1 MMSSEKVDIR
11 YAFKVLFLCLA
22 SVNLGHTFDFL
33 WLGILFAIYFVV
45 IGVLNATRRREFA
58 KRPRYNKILAYG
70 AIVPLALFWVMTPS
84 VENGVSPYLIFLPGI
99 YLLYL
104 AALQERSRGNG
115 GFEVFVAFDGV
126 GALLFGMYM
135 VPHGWGFVGLVGFLL
150 ALCAYSRR
158 GTAPYKYGLFLLVIA
173 ALGAISYGGWQY
185 WKTQRYRYGAQ
196 MAENYYQRE
205 RMMGFDPV
213 AALGSF
219 GNNYNSRYNS
229 QVVLRVWDKQPSR
242 YFKAASYEKYVAGIW
257 KLPTKFAKRLY
268 PAYYQVDYAVFETA
282 DSLTKADSLREVE
295 QIWVQSTLN
304 NFGFVF
310 APYGVVGFAAK
321 DVDSLTYYA
330 GGMVQ
335 GLDGNGKRSDWHYFK
350 CKPLLAENASRSEA
364 ENTLGV
370 CSLPDSLMAPSEGD
384 LLVGERYLPLIDT
397 VIAAIGLR
405 DTVPTDS
412 ISANS
417 AATDSTA
424 LAKSMP
430 DSLVLQKML
439 AYYFVNF
446 TYSLSVPGITRWN
459 GAKNEPL
466 AVFWRE
472 KQGFCE
478 YYATL
483 SALVL
488 RRLGIPSRYVT
499 GFANPEV
506 VEGLPYSIFRRK
518 HSHAWV
524 EAYVDN
530 RWVIFDPTPP
540 ILPQFAESPS
550 WWSVKWE
557 GVRGCLA
564 RVMHALKEGEWRRVV
579 DSWQNQSTALLESPI
594 LYVVLVILVAGFAGR
609 KIYIAYKLS
618 IKNRAYVSVRSLEWT
633 KKLDRAERDLTRVGL
648 RREPGETVGKFAERC
663 RIALSHLAEN
673 QTNLKKIQK
682 AKNALAV
689 LNDYEKERWTK

>member
-1 MMSSEKVDIR
+1 MMASEKVDIR

-33 WLGILFAIYFVV
+33 WLGLLFAIYFVV

-173 ALGAISYGGWQY
+173 ALGAISYGGWQH
-185 WKTQRYRYGAQ
+185 WKSQRYRYGAQ
-196 MAENYYQRE
+196 MAEDYYQRE

-257 KLPTKFAKRLY
+257 KLPTQFTTRLY

-295 QIWVQSTLN
+295 QIWVQSTLD

-310 APYGVVGFAAK
+310 APYGAVGFAAK
-321 DVDSLTYYA
+321 DVDSLTYYS

-335 GLDGNGKRSDWHYFK
+335 GLNGNGKRSDWHYFK
-350 CKPLLAENASRSEA
+350 CKPLSAENAPEA
-364 ENTLGV
+364 
-370 CSLPDSLMAPSEGD
+370 CKMPDSLLAPGEGD
-384 LLVGERYLPLIDT
+384 LMVGERYLPLIDS
-397 VIAAIGLR
+397 VIAAMQLR
-405 DTVPTDS
+405 GMVSVDS
-412 ISANS
+412 IVA
-417 AATDSTA
+417 DSVA

-439 AYYFVNF
+439 AYYLTNF
-446 TYSLSVPGITRWN
+446 TYSLTVPGITRWG

-466 AVFWRE
+466 AIFWRE

-483 SALVL
+483 ATLVL
-488 RRLGIPSRYVT
+488 RRMNIPARYVT

-540 ILPQFAESPS
+540 ILPQFADSPS

-557 GVRGCLA
+557 GVRGRFA

-579 DSWQNQSTALLESPI
+579 DNWQNQSTALLESPI
-594 LYVVLVILVAGFAGR
+594 LYAVLVILVAGFAGR

-618 IKNRAYVSVRSLEWT
+618 SKNRAFVSARSLEWA

-663 RIALSHLAEN
+663 RIALSHLAED
-673 QTNLKKIQK
+673 QVHLKKIQK
-682 AKNALAV
+682 ARQALLNLDEYESNRWKNDV
-689 LNDYEKERWTK
+689 

>member
-33 WLGILFAIYFVV
+33 WLGVLFAIYFVA

-70 AIVPLALFWVMTPS
+70 VIVPLALFWVMTPS

-321 DVDSLTYYA
+321 DVDSLTYYS

-350 CKPLLAENASRSEA
+350 CNPLLA

-397 VIAAIGLR
+397 VIAAMGLR
-405 DTVPTDS
+405 DTAAVD
-412 ISANS
+412 S
-417 AATDSTA
+417 AAP
-424 LAKSMP
+424 AKSMP

-483 SALVL
+483 STLVL
-488 RRLGIPSRYVT
+488 RRLGIPARYVT

-557 GVRGCLA
+557 GVRGRFA

-594 LYVVLVILVAGFAGR
+594 LYAVLVILVVGFAGR
-609 KIYIAYKLS
+609 KIYIAYKLNS
-618 IKNRAYVSVRSLEWT
+618 KHHAFVSARSLEWV

-663 RIALSHLAEN
+663 RIALSRLAEN
-673 QTNLKKIQK
+673 QTPLKKIQK
-682 AKNALAV
+682 ARQALHT
-689 LNDYEKERWTK
+689 LDEYEEQRWKH

>member
-1 MMSSEKVDIR
+1 MSGFEKVDIR

-22 SVNLGHTFDFL
+22 SVNLGHTFEFS
-33 WLGILFAIYFVV
+33 WLGILFAIYFAV

-58 KRPRYNKILAYG
+58 TRPRYNKIPAYG

-115 GFEVFVAFDGV
+115 GYEAFVAFDGV

-135 VPHGWGFVGLVGFLL
+135 VPHGWGIVGLVGFLL

-173 ALGAISYGGWQY
+173 ALGAISYGGWQH
-185 WKTQRYRYGAQ
+185 WKSQRYRYGAK
-196 MAENYYQRE
+196 MAEDYYQRE

-321 DVDSLTYYA
+321 DVDSLTYYS

-350 CKPLLAENASRSEA
+350 CKPVSAEIAPGA
-364 ENTLGV
+364 
-370 CSLPDSLMAPSEGD
+370 CSLPDSLLAPGEGD
-384 LLVGERYLPLIDT
+384 LMVGERYLPLIDS
-397 VIAAIGLR
+397 VIVAMDLR
-405 DTVPTDS
+405 DTVS
-412 ISANS
+412 
-417 AATDSTA
+417 
-424 LAKSMP
+424 P

-439 AYYFVNF
+439 AYYLTNF
-446 TYSLSVPGITRWN
+446 TYSLTVPGISRWG

-488 RRLGIPSRYVT
+488 RRLGIPARYVT
-499 GFANPEV
+499 GFANPEI

-524 EAYVDN
+524 EAYVDG

-540 ILPQFAESPS
+540 ILPQFAQAPS

-557 GVRGCLA
+557 GVRGRFA

-594 LYVVLVILVAGFAGR
+594 LYAVLVILVAGFAGR
-609 KIYIAYKLS
+609 KIYIAYKS
-618 IKNRAYVSVRSLEWT
+618 SSKNRAYVSGRSLEWAS
-633 KKLDRAERDLTRVGL
+633 KLNRAERYLVRAGF
-648 RREPGETVGKFAERC
+648 RREPGETVGKFAVRV
-663 RIALSHLAEN
+663 RITLSHLAEN
-673 QTNLKKIQK
+673 QTHLKKIQK

>member
-1 MMSSEKVDIR
+1 MMASEKVDIR

-33 WLGILFAIYFVV
+33 WLGLLFAIYFVV
-45 IGVLNATRRREFA
+45 VGVLNATRRREFA

-219 GNNYNSRYNS
+219 GSNYSSRYNS
-229 QVVLRVWDKQPSR
+229 QVVLRVWDKNPSR
-242 YFKAASYEKYVAGIW
+242 YLKAASYEKYVAGIW

-282 DSLTKADSLREVE
+282 DSLTKPDSLREVE

-310 APYGVVGFAAK
+310 APYSAVGFAAK
-321 DVDSLTYYA
+321 DVDSLTYYS

-335 GLDGNGKRSDWHYFK
+335 GLNGNGKRSDWHYFK
-350 CKPLLAENASRSEA
+350 CRPVSAENVPEA
-364 ENTLGV
+364 
-370 CSLPDSLMAPSEGD
+370 CKLPDSLLASSEGD

-397 VIAAIGLR
+397 VIAAMDLR
-405 DTVPTDS
+405 DMVS
-412 ISANS
+412 
-417 AATDSTA
+417 
-424 LAKSMP
+424 P

-439 AYYFVNF
+439 AYYLANF

-459 GAKNEPL
+459 GAKIEPL

-488 RRLGIPSRYVT
+488 RRLGIPARYVT

-540 ILPQFAESPS
+540 ILPQFADAPS

-557 GVRGCLA
+557 GVRGRFA

-594 LYVVLVILVAGFAGR
+594 LYAVLVILVAGFAGR

-618 IKNRAYVSVRSLEWT
+618 FKNRAYVSARSLEWVS
-633 KKLDRAERDLTRVGL
+633 KLNRAERDLARAGF
-648 RREPGETVGKFAERC
+648 RREPGETVGKFAARI
-663 RIALSHLAEN
+663 RIALSHLAED
-673 QTNLKKIQK
+673 QTPPKKLQK
-682 AKNALAV
+682 VRLALRT
-689 LNDYEKERWTK
+689 LDDYETLRWREIG

>member
-1 MMSSEKVDIR
+1 MMASEKVDIR

-22 SVNLGHTFDFL
+22 SVNLGHTFDFV
-33 WLGILFAIYFVV
+33 WLGILFAVYFIV

-173 ALGAISYGGWQY
+173 ALGAISYGGWQH
-185 WKTQRYRYGAQ
+185 WKSQRYRYGAQ

-219 GNNYNSRYNS
+219 GSNYNSRYNS

-257 KLPTKFAKRLY
+257 KLPTSYAKKLY
-268 PAYYQVDYAVFETA
+268 PAYYQVDYAVLEVA

-335 GLDGNGKRSDWHYFK
+335 GLNGNGKRSDWHYFK
-350 CKPLLAENASRSEA
+350 CRSAENAPEA
-364 ENTLGV
+364 
-370 CSLPDSLMAPSEGD
+370 CKLPDSLLASSEGD

-397 VIAAIGLR
+397 VIAAMQLC
-405 DTVPTDS
+405 DS
-412 ISANS
+412 ASS
-417 AATDSTA
+417 DSVLVDSVA

-439 AYYFVNF
+439 AYYLTNF
-446 TYSLSVPGITRWN
+446 TYSLTVPGISRWG

-483 SALVL
+483 STLVL
-488 RRLGIPSRYVT
+488 RRLGIPARYVT

-524 EAYVDN
+524 EAYVDG
-530 RWVIFDPTPP
+530 RWEIFDPTPP
-540 ILPQFAESPS
+540 ILPQFAQTPS

-557 GVRGCLA
+557 GVRGRFA

-594 LYVVLVILVAGFAGR
+594 LYAVLVILVAGFAGR
-609 KIYIAYKLS
+609 KIYVTYKLS
-618 IKNRAYVSVRSLEWT
+618 SKNRAYVSARSLEWVN
-633 KKLDRAERDLTRVGL
+633 KLNRAERDLARAGF
-648 RREPGETVGKFAERC
+648 RREPGETVGKFAARV
-663 RIALSHLAEN
+663 RIALSHLAED
-673 QTNLKKIQK
+673 QIPPKKLQK
-682 AKNALAV
+682 ARQALFT
-689 LNDYEKERWTK
+689 LNEYESNRWRH

>member
-1 MMSSEKVDIR
+1 MMASEKVDIR

-22 SVNLGHTFDFL
+22 SVNLGRTFDFL

-70 AIVPLALFWVMTPS
+70 AIVPLALVWVMTPS

-115 GFEVFVAFDGV
+115 GYEAFVAFDGV

-135 VPHGWGFVGLVGFLL
+135 VPPGWGPVGLVGFLL

-158 GTAPYKYGLFLLVIA
+158 GTAPYKYLLFLLVLA
-173 ALGAISYGGWQY
+173 ALGAISYGGWLH
-185 WKTQRYRYGAQ
+185 WKSQRYRYGAQ
-196 MAENYYQRE
+196 MAENYFQRE

-213 AALGSF
+213 VVLGSF
-219 GNNYNSRYNS
+219 GNNFNARYNS
-229 QVVLRVWDKQPSR
+229 QVVLRVWDKTPSR

-257 KLPTKFAKRLY
+257 KLPTSFAKRLY
-268 PAYYQVDYAVFETA
+268 PAYYQVDYAVLEVA
-282 DSLTKADSLREVE
+282 DSLTMTDSLREVE
-295 QIWVQSTLN
+295 QVWVQSTLK

-350 CKPLLAENASRSEA
+350 CKSVETAPKA
-364 ENTLGV
+364 
-370 CSLPDSLMAPSEGD
+370 CSLPDSLLAPSEGD
-384 LLVGERYLPLIDT
+384 LIVGERYWPLIDT
-397 VIAAIGLR
+397 VIAAMGLR
-405 DTVPTDS
+405 DSTVQ
-412 ISANS
+412 
-417 AATDSTA
+417 TDSTTT
-424 LAKSMP
+424 LA
-430 DSLVLQKML
+430 DSVVLQKML
-439 AYYFVNF
+439 AYYLANF
-446 TYSLSVPGITRWN
+446 TYSLTVPGLSRWQGTS
-459 GAKNEPL
+459 GARKDPL
-466 AVFWRE
+466 TVFWRE

-488 RRLGIPSRYVT
+488 RRLGIPTRYVT

-524 EAYVDN
+524 EAYVDG

-540 ILPQFAESPS
+540 ILPQFADSPS

-557 GVRGCLA
+557 GVRGRLA

-579 DSWQNQSTALLESPI
+579 DNWQNQSTVLLESPI
-594 LYVVLVILVAGFAGR
+594 LYTVLAILVLGFAGR
-609 KIYIAYKLS
+609 KIYIAYKLNA
-618 IKNRAYVSVRSLEWT
+618 KNRGFVSVRSLEWVN
-633 KKLDRAERDLTRVGL
+633 KLNRAERDLARVGF

-663 RIALSHLAEN
+663 QVALTQLASD
-673 QTNLKKIQK
+673 QTNLKKMQK
-682 AKNALAV
+682 AKNALAI
-689 LNDYEKERWTK
+689 LNEYEKERWKA

>member
-1 MMSSEKVDIR
+1 MMASEKVDIR

-33 WLGILFAIYFVV
+33 WLGVLFAIYFVV

-84 VENGVSPYLIFLPGI
+84 VENGVSPYLVFLPGL

-115 GFEVFVAFDGV
+115 GFEVFVVFDGV
-126 GALLFGMYM
+126 AALLLGMYM

-173 ALGAISYGGWQY
+173 ALGTISYGGWQY

-219 GNNYNSRYNS
+219 GSNYNSRYNS

-310 APYGVVGFAAK
+310 APYGAVGFAAK

-350 CKPLLAENASRSEA
+350 CKPLSA
-364 ENTLGV
+364 ENTPGV

-397 VIAAIGLR
+397 VIAAMGLR

-417 AATDSTA
+417 AATNSTA

-439 AYYFVNF
+439 AYYLANF

-483 SALVL
+483 STLVL

-506 VEGLPYSIFRRK
+506 IEGLPYSIFRRK

-540 ILPQFAESPS
+540 ILPQFAELPS

-557 GVRGCLA
+557 GVRGRLA

-594 LYVVLVILVAGFAGR
+594 LYAVLVILVVGFAGR
-609 KIYIAYKLS
+609 KIYIAYKLNS
-618 IKNRAYVSVRSLEWT
+618 KNLAFVSARSLEWV

-663 RIALSHLAEN
+663 RIAFSRLAEN
-673 QTNLKKIQK
+673 QTPLKKIQK
-682 AKNALAV
+682 ARQAMHTL
-689 LNDYEKERWTK
+689 DEYEEQRWKH

>member
-1 MMSSEKVDIR
+1 MMASEKVDIR

-33 WLGILFAIYFVV
+33 WLGFLFAIYFVV
-45 IGVLNATRRREFA
+45 VGVLNATRRREFA

-158 GTAPYKYGLFLLVIA
+158 GTEPYKYGLFLLVIA
-173 ALGAISYGGWQY
+173 ALGAISYGGWQH
-185 WKTQRYRYGAQ
+185 WKSQRYRYGAK
-196 MAENYYQRE
+196 MAEDYYQRE

-219 GNNYNSRYNS
+219 GSNYNSRYNS

-310 APYGVVGFAAK
+310 APYGAVGFAAK

-335 GLDGNGKRSDWHYFK
+335 GLNSNGKRSDWHYFK
-350 CKPLLAENASRSEA
+350 CRPVSAENAPEA
-364 ENTLGV
+364 
-370 CSLPDSLMAPSEGD
+370 CKMPDSLLAPSEGD
-384 LLVGERYLPLIDT
+384 LMVGERYLPLIDSVIVAMQLRGT
-397 VIAAIGLR
+397 VS
-405 DTVPTDS
+405 VDS
-412 ISANS
+412 IVA
-417 AATDSTA
+417 DSVA

-439 AYYFVNF
+439 AYYLTNF
-446 TYSLSVPGITRWN
+446 TYSLTVPRISRWG
-459 GAKNEPL
+459 GAQNEPL

-488 RRLGIPSRYVT
+488 RRLGIPARYVT

-540 ILPQFAESPS
+540 ILPQFADAPS

-557 GVRGCLA
+557 GVRGRFA
-564 RVMHALKEGEWRRVV
+564 RVMHALKEGEWRRTV

-594 LYVVLVILVAGFAGR
+594 LYAVLIILVAGFAGR

-618 IKNRAYVSVRSLEWT
+618 SKNRAYVSARSLEWVN
-633 KKLDRAERDLTRVGL
+633 KLNRAERDLTRAGF
-648 RREPGETVGKFAERC
+648 RREPGETVGKFAARV
-663 RIALSHLAEN
+663 RIALSHLAED
-673 QTNLKKIQK
+673 QTPLKKIQK
-682 AKNALAV
+682 TKNALAV

>member
-1 MMSSEKVDIR
+1 MMASEKVDIR

-33 WLGILFAIYFVV
+33 WLGLLFAIYFVV
-45 IGVLNATRRREFA
+45 IDVLNATRRREFA

-135 VPHGWGFVGLVGFLL
+135 VPHGWGIVGLVGFLL

-173 ALGAISYGGWQY
+173 VLSAISYGGWQH
-185 WKTQRYRYGAQ
+185 WKSQRYRYGAK
-196 MAENYYQRE
+196 MAEDYYQRE

-219 GNNYNSRYNS
+219 GSNYNSRYNS

-282 DSLTKADSLREVE
+282 DSLTRADSLREVE

-310 APYGVVGFAAK
+310 APYGAVGFAAK

-335 GLDGNGKRSDWHYFK
+335 GLNSNGKRSDWHYFK
-350 CKPLLAENASRSEA
+350 CKPVSAENAPEA
-364 ENTLGV
+364 
-370 CSLPDSLMAPSEGD
+370 CKLPDSLLAPGEGD
-384 LLVGERYLPLIDT
+384 LMVGERYFPLIDT
-397 VIAAIGLR
+397 VIAAMQLR
-405 DTVPTDS
+405 DSASKDS
-412 ISANS
+412 VQDSA
-417 AATDSTA
+417 A

-439 AYYFVNF
+439 AYYLTNF
-446 TYSLSVPGITRWN
+446 TYSLSVPGISRWN
-459 GAKNEPL
+459 GGGSDVENDPL

-488 RRLGIPSRYVT
+488 RRMGIPARYVT
-499 GFANPEV
+499 GFVNPEV
-506 VEGLPYSIFRRK
+506 VEELPYSIFRRK

-524 EAYVDN
+524 EAYVDD

-540 ILPQFAESPS
+540 ILPQFADAPS

-557 GVRGCLA
+557 GVRGRFA

-594 LYVVLVILVAGFAGR
+594 LYAVLVILVAGFAGR
-609 KIYIAYKLS
+609 KIYIAYKLIS
-618 IKNRAYVSVRSLEWT
+618 KNRAYVSARSLEWVS
-633 KKLDRAERDLTRVGL
+633 KLNRAERDLARAGF
-648 RREPGETVGKFAERC
+648 RREPGETVGKFAARV
-663 RIALSHLAEN
+663 RIALSHLAED
-673 QTNLKKIQK
+673 QTPPKKLQK
-682 AKNALAV
+682 ARQAV
-689 LNDYEKERWTK
+689 KTLDDYEALRWREIH

>member
-1 MMSSEKVDIR
+1 MMASEKVDIR

-33 WLGILFAIYFVV
+33 WLGLLFAIYFVV
-45 IGVLNATRRREFA
+45 VGVLNATRRREFA

-135 VPHGWGFVGLVGFLL
+135 VPHGWGIVGLVGFLL

-173 ALGAISYGGWQY
+173 ALGAISYGGWQH
-185 WKTQRYRYGAQ
+185 WKSQRYRYGAK
-196 MAENYYQRE
+196 MAEDYYQRE

-219 GNNYNSRYNS
+219 GSNYNSRYNS

-310 APYGVVGFAAK
+310 APYGAVGFAAK

-335 GLDGNGKRSDWHYFK
+335 GLNSNGKRSDWHYFK
-350 CKPLLAENASRSEA
+350 CRPVLAENAPEA
-364 ENTLGV
+364 
-370 CSLPDSLMAPSEGD
+370 CKMPDSLLAPSEGD
-384 LLVGERYLPLIDT
+384 LMVGERYLPLIDSVIVAMQLRGT
-397 VIAAIGLR
+397 VS
-405 DTVPTDS
+405 VDS
-412 ISANS
+412 IVA
-417 AATDSTA
+417 DSVA

-439 AYYFVNF
+439 AYYLTNF
-446 TYSLSVPGITRWN
+446 TYSLTVPGISRWG
-459 GAKNEPL
+459 GAQNEPL

-483 SALVL
+483 SVLVL
-488 RRLGIPSRYVT
+488 RRLGIPARYVT
-499 GFANPEV
+499 GFANPEI

-540 ILPQFAESPS
+540 ILPQFADAPS

-557 GVRGCLA
+557 GVRGRFA

-594 LYVVLVILVAGFAGR
+594 LYAVLVILVAGFAGR

-618 IKNRAYVSVRSLEWT
+618 SKNRAYVSARSLEWVN
-633 KKLDRAERDLTRVGL
+633 KLNRAERDLTRAGF
-648 RREPGETVGKFAERC
+648 RREPGETVGKFAVRV
-663 RIALSHLAEN
+663 RIALSHLAED
-673 QTNLKKIQK
+673 QIPFKKIQR
-682 AKNALAV
+682 AHLALLV
-689 LNDYEKERWTK
+689 LDDYEEHRWRETFNNVK

>member
-1 MMSSEKVDIR
+1 MSGFEKVDIR

-22 SVNLGHTFDFL
+22 SVNLGHTFEFS
-33 WLGILFAIYFVV
+33 WLGLLFAIYFLV

-84 VENGVSPYLIFLPGI
+84 VENGVSPYLVFLPGI

-115 GFEVFVAFDGV
+115 GYEAFVAFDGV

-158 GTAPYKYGLFLLVIA
+158 GTAPYKYVFFLLVIA
-173 ALGAISYGGWQY
+173 ALGGISYGGWLH

-219 GNNYNSRYNS
+219 GSNYSSRYNS
-229 QVVLRVWDKQPSR
+229 QVVLRVWDRNPSR
-242 YFKAASYEKYVAGIW
+242 YLKAASYEKYVAGIW
-257 KLPTKFAKRLY
+257 KLPTSFAKRLY
-268 PAYYQVDYAVFETA
+268 PAYYQVDYAVLEVA
-282 DSLTKADSLREVE
+282 DSLTKTDSLREVE
-295 QIWVQSTLN
+295 QIWVQSTLK

-310 APYGVVGFAAK
+310 APYGTVGFAAK

-350 CKPLLAENASRSEA
+350 CKPVSAEKAPGA
-364 ENTLGV
+364 
-370 CSLPDSLMAPSEGD
+370 CSLPDSLLAPSEGD
-384 LLVGERYLPLIDT
+384 LLVGERYWPLIDT
-397 VIAAIGLR
+397 VIAAMDLR
-405 DTVPTDS
+405 DTILRDS
-412 ISANS
+412 ASADS
-417 AATDSTA
+417 AKTVADSV
-424 LAKSMP
+424 
-430 DSLVLQKML
+430 VLQKIL
-439 AYYFVNF
+439 AYYLSNF
-446 TYSLSVPGITRWN
+446 TYSLTVPGISRWN

-483 SALVL
+483 ATLVL
-488 RRLGIPSRYVT
+488 RRMNIPARYVT

-524 EAYVDN
+524 EAYVDG

-540 ILPQFAESPS
+540 ILPQFADPPS

-557 GVRGCLA
+557 GVRGRFA

-579 DSWQNQSTALLESPI
+579 DSWQNQSAALLESPI
-594 LYVVLVILVAGFAGR
+594 LYAVLAILIVGFAGR

-618 IKNRAYVSVRSLEWT
+618 SKNRAYVSARSLEWAN
-633 KKLDRAERDLTRVGL
+633 KLNRAERDLARVGF
-648 RREPGETVGKFAERC
+648 RREPGETVGKFATRV
-663 RIALSHLAEN
+663 RNALSRLAED
-673 QTNLKKIQK
+673 QTSLPKMQK
-682 AKNALAV
+682 ARQALSI
-689 LNDYEKERWTK
+689 LDDYEANRWKALQ

>member
-1 MMSSEKVDIR
+1 M
-11 YAFKVLFLCLA
+11 
-22 SVNLGHTFDFL
+22 
-33 WLGILFAIYFVV
+33 
-45 IGVLNATRRREFA
+45 
-58 KRPRYNKILAYG
+58 
-70 AIVPLALFWVMTPS
+70 
-84 VENGVSPYLIFLPGI
+84 SPYLIFLPGI

-219 GNNYNSRYNS
+219 GSNYNSRYNS

-257 KLPTKFAKRLY
+257 KLPTSFAKRLY
-268 PAYYQVDYAVFETA
+268 PAYYQVEMA
-282 DSLTKADSLREVE
+282 DSLTKPDSLREVE

-310 APYGVVGFAAK
+310 APYGAVGFAAK

-350 CKPLLAENASRSEA
+350 CRPVSAENAPEA
-364 ENTLGV
+364 
-370 CSLPDSLMAPSEGD
+370 CKLPDSLLVPGEGD
-384 LLVGERYLPLIDT
+384 LLVGERYLPLIDS
-397 VIAAIGLR
+397 VIAAMQLR
-405 DTVPTDS
+405 DSVSVDS
-412 ISANS
+412 IVA
-417 AATDSTA
+417 DSVA

-439 AYYFVNF
+439 AYYLANF

-483 SALVL
+483 ATLVL
-488 RRLGIPSRYVT
+488 RRLNIPARYVT

-557 GVRGCLA
+557 GVRGRFA

-594 LYVVLVILVAGFAGR
+594 LYAVLVILVAGFAGR
-609 KIYIAYKLS
+609 KIYVAYKLNS
-618 IKNRAYVSVRSLEWT
+618 KSLAFVSTRSLEWV

-648 RREPGETVGKFAERC
+648 RREPGETVGKFAA
-663 RIALSHLAEN
+663 RIRISLSHLAEN
-673 QTNLKKIQK
+673 QTPPKKLQK
-682 AKNALAV
+682 VRLALRT
-689 LNDYEKERWTK
+689 LDDYETLRWREIG

>member
-45 IGVLNATRRREFA
+45 VGVLNATRRREFA

-135 VPHGWGFVGLVGFLL
+135 VPHGWGFIGLVGFLL

-219 GNNYNSRYNS
+219 GSNYNSRYNS

-310 APYGVVGFAAK
+310 APYGAVGFAAK

-350 CKPLLAENASRSEA
+350 CKPVSAETSSEA
-364 ENTLGV
+364 

-384 LLVGERYLPLIDT
+384 LLVGGRYLPLIDT
-397 VIAAIGLR
+397 VIAAMGLR
-405 DTVPTDS
+405 DTAAMELRDSATQTDS
-412 ISANS
+412 AV
-417 AATDSTA
+417 A
-424 LAKSMP
+424 

-439 AYYFVNF
+439 AYYLANF
-446 TYSLSVPGITRWN
+446 TYSLSVPGMTRWN

-483 SALVL
+483 STLVL

-540 ILPQFAESPS
+540 ILPQFADAPS

-557 GVRGCLA
+557 GVRGRLA

-609 KIYIAYKLS
+609 KIYIAYKLNS
-618 IKNRAYVSVRSLEWT
+618 KNHAFVSARSLEWVN
-633 KKLDRAERDLTRVGL
+633 KLNRAERDLARAGF

-663 RIALSHLAEN
+663 RIAFSHLAEN

-682 AKNALAV
+682 ARQAMHTL
-689 LNDYEKERWTK
+689 DEYESNRWKF

>member
-1 MMSSEKVDIR
+1 MMASEKVDIR

-33 WLGILFAIYFVV
+33 WLGLLFAIYFVV
-45 IGVLNATRRREFA
+45 VGVLNATRRREFA

-135 VPHGWGFVGLVGFLL
+135 VPHGWGVVGLVGFLL

-173 ALGAISYGGWQY
+173 ALGAISYGGWQH
-185 WKTQRYRYGAQ
+185 WKSQRYRYGAK
-196 MAENYYQRE
+196 MAEDYYQRE

-219 GNNYNSRYNS
+219 GSNYNSRYNS

-282 DSLTKADSLREVE
+282 DSLTRADSLREVE

-310 APYGVVGFAAK
+310 APYGAVGFTAK

-335 GLDGNGKRSDWHYFK
+335 GLNSNGKRSDWHYFK
-350 CKPLLAENASRSEA
+350 CRPVSAENAPEA
-364 ENTLGV
+364 
-370 CSLPDSLMAPSEGD
+370 CSLPDSLLAPGAGD
-384 LLVGERYLPLIDT
+384 LMVGERYLPLIDM
-397 VIAAIGLR
+397 VIVAMQLR
-405 DTVPTDS
+405 GTVPVDS
-412 ISANS
+412 IVA
-417 AATDSTA
+417 DSVV

-439 AYYFVNF
+439 AYYLTNF
-446 TYSLSVPGITRWN
+446 TYSLTVPGISRWG
-459 GAKNEPL
+459 GAQNEPL

-483 SALVL
+483 SVLVL
-488 RRLGIPSRYVT
+488 RRLGIPARYVT
-499 GFANPEV
+499 GFANPEI

-540 ILPQFAESPS
+540 ILPQFADAPS

-557 GVRGCLA
+557 GVRGRFA

-594 LYVVLVILVAGFAGR
+594 LYAVLIILVAGFAGR

-618 IKNRAYVSVRSLEWT
+618 SKNRAYVSARSLEWVN
-633 KKLDRAERDLTRVGL
+633 KLNRAERDLARAGF
-648 RREPGETVGKFAERC
+648 RREPGETVGKFAARV
-663 RIALSHLAEN
+663 RIALSHLAED
-673 QTNLKKIQK
+673 QIPLKKIQK

>member
-1 MMSSEKVDIR
+1 MMASEKVDIR

-33 WLGILFAIYFVV
+33 WLGLLFAIYFVV
-45 IGVLNATRRREFA
+45 VGVLNATRRREFA

-135 VPHGWGFVGLVGFLL
+135 VPHGWGIVGLVGFLL

-158 GTAPYKYGLFLLVIA
+158 GTVPYKYGLFLLVIA
-173 ALGAISYGGWQY
+173 ALGAISYGGWQH
-185 WKTQRYRYGAQ
+185 WKSQRYRYGAK
-196 MAENYYQRE
+196 MAEDYYQRE

-219 GNNYNSRYNS
+219 GSNYNSRYNS

-310 APYGVVGFAAK
+310 APYGAVGFAAK

-335 GLDGNGKRSDWHYFK
+335 GLNSNGKRSDWHYFK
-350 CKPLLAENASRSEA
+350 CRPVSAENAPEA
-364 ENTLGV
+364 
-370 CSLPDSLMAPSEGD
+370 CKLPDSLLAPGEGD
-384 LLVGERYLPLIDT
+384 LMVGERYLPLIDS
-397 VIAAIGLR
+397 VIAAMGLR
-405 DTVPTDS
+405 D
-412 ISANS
+412 S
-417 AATDSTA
+417 AAVDSA
-424 LAKSMP
+424 APAKSML

-439 AYYFVNF
+439 AYYLTNF
-446 TYSLSVPGITRWN
+446 TYSLTVPGISRWG
-459 GAKNEPL
+459 GAQNEPL

-483 SALVL
+483 SVLVL
-488 RRLGIPSRYVT
+488 RRLGIPARYVT

-506 VEGLPYSIFRRK
+506 VEDLPYSIFRRK
-518 HSHAWV
+518 HSHA
-524 EAYVDN
+524 
-530 RWVIFDPTPP
+530 
-540 ILPQFAESPS
+540 
-550 WWSVKWE
+550 
-557 GVRGCLA
+557 
-564 RVMHALKEGEWRRVV
+564 
-579 DSWQNQSTALLESPI
+579 
-594 LYVVLVILVAGFAGR
+594 
-609 KIYIAYKLS
+609 
-618 IKNRAYVSVRSLEWT
+618 
-633 KKLDRAERDLTRVGL
+633 
-648 RREPGETVGKFAERC
+648 
-663 RIALSHLAEN
+663 
-673 QTNLKKIQK
+673 
-682 AKNALAV
+682 
-689 LNDYEKERWTK
+689 

>member
-1 MMSSEKVDIR
+1 MMASEKVDIR
-11 YAFKVLFLCLA
+11 YAFKVLFLCIA
-22 SVNLGHTFDFL
+22 SVNLGNTFDFL
-33 WLGILFAIYFVV
+33 WYGILFALFFLV

-58 KRPRYNKILAYG
+58 KRSRYNKILAYG

-84 VENGVSPYLIFLPGI
+84 VENGVSPYLVFLPGV

-104 AALQERSRGNG
+104 ALLQERSRGNG

-126 GALLFGMYM
+126 AALLLGMYM
-135 VPHGWGFVGLVGFLL
+135 VPRGWAPVGLVGFLL

-158 GTAPYKYGLFLLVIA
+158 GTSPYKYLLFLLVVA
-173 ALGAISYGGWQY
+173 GLGGISYGGWLH
-185 WKTQRYRYGAQ
+185 WKTQRYRYGAK
-196 MAENYYQRE
+196 MAEDYYQRE

-219 GNNYNSRYNS
+219 GSNYNSRYNS

-257 KLPTKFAKRLY
+257 KLPTSYAKKLY

-282 DSLTKADSLREVE
+282 DSLTIGSSVAGQSREVE

-310 APYGVVGFAAK
+310 APYGAVGFAAK

-335 GLDGNGKRSDWHYFK
+335 GLNSNGKRSDWHYFK
-350 CKPLLAENASRSEA
+350 CKPVSVENAPDACRM
-364 ENTLGV
+364 
-370 CSLPDSLMAPSEGD
+370 PDSLLAPGEGD
-384 LLVGERYLPLIDT
+384 LMVGERYLPLIDT
-397 VIAAIGLR
+397 VIAAMQLS
-405 DTVPTDS
+405 DTVS
-412 ISANS
+412 
-417 AATDSTA
+417 
-424 LAKSMP
+424 P

-439 AYYFVNF
+439 AYYLTNF
-446 TYSLSVPGITRWN
+446 TYSLTVPGISRW
-459 GAKNEPL
+459 GGSKNEPL

-483 SALVL
+483 STLVL
-488 RRLGIPSRYVT
+488 RRLGIPARYVT

-524 EAYVDN
+524 EAFVDN

-540 ILPQFAESPS
+540 ILPQFADTPS

-557 GVRGCLA
+557 GVRGRFA

-579 DSWQNQSTALLESPI
+579 DRWQNQSTALLESPI
-594 LYVVLVILVAGFAGR
+594 LYAVLVILVVGFAGR

-618 IKNRAYVSVRSLEWT
+618 SKNRAYVSARSLEWIS
-633 KKLDRAERDLTRVGL
+633 KLNRAERDLARVGF
-648 RREPGETVGKFAERC
+648 RREPGETVAKFASRV
-663 RIALSHLAEN
+663 RMALSNLAED
-673 QTNLKKIQK
+673 QTPIKKMQK
-682 AKNALAV
+682 ARLALHT
-689 LNDYEKERWTK
+689 LDEYESSRWKA

>member
-1 MMSSEKVDIR
+1 MMASEKVDIR

-33 WLGILFAIYFVV
+33 WLGLLFAIYFVV
-45 IGVLNATRRREFA
+45 VGVLNATRRREFA

-173 ALGAISYGGWQY
+173 ALGAISYGGWQH
-185 WKTQRYRYGAQ
+185 WKSQRYRYGAK
-196 MAENYYQRE
+196 MAEDYYQRE

-219 GNNYNSRYNS
+219 GSNYNSRYNS

-257 KLPTKFAKRLY
+257 KLPTQFTTRLY

-295 QIWVQSTLN
+295 QIWVQSTLD

-310 APYGVVGFAAK
+310 APYGAVGFAAK
-321 DVDSLTYYA
+321 DVDSLTYYS

-335 GLDGNGKRSDWHYFK
+335 GLNGNGKRSDWHYFK
-350 CKPLLAENASRSEA
+350 CWPVSAENAPEA
-364 ENTLGV
+364 

-384 LLVGERYLPLIDT
+384 LMVGERYLPLIDS
-397 VIAAIGLR
+397 VIAAMDLR
-405 DTVPTDS
+405 DTAVSDS
-412 ISANS
+412 V
-417 AATDSTA
+417 TA
-424 LAKSMP
+424 

-439 AYYFVNF
+439 AYYLTNF
-446 TYSLSVPGITRWN
+446 TYSLTVPGITRWG

-466 AVFWRE
+466 AIFWRE

-488 RRLGIPSRYVT
+488 RRLGIPARYVT
-499 GFANPEV
+499 GFANPEI

-524 EAYVDN
+524 EAYVDG

-540 ILPQFAESPS
+540 ILPQFAQAPS

-557 GVRGCLA
+557 GVRGRFA

-594 LYVVLVILVAGFAGR
+594 LYAVLVILVAGFAGR

-618 IKNRAYVSVRSLEWT
+618 SKNRAYVSARSLEWVS
-633 KKLDRAERDLTRVGL
+633 KLNRAERDLTRVGL

-663 RIALSHLAEN
+663 RIALSHLAED
-673 QTNLKKIQK
+673 QTPLKKIQK
-682 AKNALAV
+682 ARQALSI
-689 LNDYEKERWTK
+689 LDEYESNRWKF

>member
-1 MMSSEKVDIR
+1 MMARENVDIR

-33 WLGILFAIYFVV
+33 WLGLLFAIYFVV

-135 VPHGWGFVGLVGFLL
+135 VPHGWGIVGLVGFLL

-173 ALGAISYGGWQY
+173 ALGAISYGGWQH
-185 WKTQRYRYGAQ
+185 WKSQRYRYGAK
-196 MAENYYQRE
+196 MAEDYYQRE

-219 GNNYNSRYNS
+219 GSNYNSRYNS

-310 APYGVVGFAAK
+310 APYGAVGFAAK

-335 GLDGNGKRSDWHYFK
+335 GLNSNGKRSDWHYFK
-350 CKPLLAENASRSEA
+350 CRPVSAENAPEA
-364 ENTLGV
+364 
-370 CSLPDSLMAPSEGD
+370 CKMPDSLLAPSEGD
-384 LLVGERYLPLIDT
+384 LMVGERYLPLIDS
-397 VIAAIGLR
+397 VIEAMGLR
-405 DTVPTDS
+405 D
-412 ISANS
+412 S
-417 AATDSTA
+417 AAVDSA
-424 LAKSMP
+424 ASAKSMP

-439 AYYFVNF
+439 AYYLTNF
-446 TYSLSVPGITRWN
+446 TYSLTVPGISRWG
-459 GAKNEPL
+459 GAQNEPL

-483 SALVL
+483 SVLVL
-488 RRLGIPSRYVT
+488 RRLGIPARYVT

-540 ILPQFAESPS
+540 ILPQFADAPS

-557 GVRGCLA
+557 GVRGRFA

-594 LYVVLVILVAGFAGR
+594 LYAVLVILVAGFAGR
-609 KIYIAYKLS
+609 KIYIAYNLS
-618 IKNRAYVSVRSLEWT
+618 SKNRAYVSARSLEWVN
-633 KKLDRAERDLTRVGL
+633 KLNRAERDLIRAGF
-648 RREPGETVGKFAERC
+648 RREPGETVGKFAARV
-663 RIALSHLAEN
+663 RIALSRLAEN
-673 QTNLKKIQK
+673 QIPLKKIQK

-689 LNDYEKERWTK
+689 LNDYEKKRWTK

>member
-1 MMSSEKVDIR
+1 MMASEKVDIR

-33 WLGILFAIYFVV
+33 WLGLLFAIYFVV
-45 IGVLNATRRREFA
+45 VGVLNATRRREFA

-115 GFEVFVAFDGV
+115 GFEVFVAFDCV

-135 VPHGWGFVGLVGFLL
+135 VPHGWGIVGLVGFLL

-158 GTAPYKYGLFLLVIA
+158 GTVPYKYGLFLLVIA
-173 ALGAISYGGWQY
+173 ALGAISYGGWQH
-185 WKTQRYRYGAQ
+185 WKSQRYRYGAK
-196 MAENYYQRE
+196 MAEDYYQRE

-219 GNNYNSRYNS
+219 GSNYNSRYNS

-310 APYGVVGFAAK
+310 APYGAVGFAAK

-335 GLDGNGKRSDWHYFK
+335 GLNSNGKRSDWHYFK
-350 CKPLLAENASRSEA
+350 CRPVSAENAPEA
-364 ENTLGV
+364 
-370 CSLPDSLMAPSEGD
+370 CKMPDSLLAPSEGD
-384 LLVGERYLPLIDT
+384 LMVGERYLPLIDS
-397 VIAAIGLR
+397 VIVAMQLR
-405 DTVPTDS
+405 D
-412 ISANS
+412 S
-417 AATDSTA
+417 AAVDSA
-424 LAKSMP
+424 APAKLMP

-439 AYYFVNF
+439 AYYLTNF
-446 TYSLSVPGITRWN
+446 TYSLTVSGISRWG
-459 GAKNEPL
+459 GAQNEPL

-488 RRLGIPSRYVT
+488 RRLGIPARYVT

-540 ILPQFAESPS
+540 ILPQFADAPS

-557 GVRGCLA
+557 GVRGRFA

-594 LYVVLVILVAGFAGR
+594 LYAVLVILVAGFAGR
-609 KIYIAYKLS
+609 KIYVTYKLS
-618 IKNRAYVSVRSLEWT
+618 SKNRAYVSARSLEWVN
-633 KKLDRAERDLTRVGL
+633 KLNRAERDLARAGF
-648 RREPGETVGKFAERC
+648 RREPGETVGKFAARV
-663 RIALSHLAEN
+663 RIALSHLAED
-673 QTNLKKIQK
+673 QIPLKKIQK

>member
-1 MMSSEKVDIR
+1 MMASEKVDIR

-33 WLGILFAIYFVV
+33 WLGVLFAIYFVA

-84 VENGVSPYLIFLPGI
+84 VENGVSPYLVFLPGL

-219 GNNYNSRYNS
+219 GSNYSSRYNS

-242 YFKAASYEKYVAGIW
+242 YFKAASYEKYAAGIW

-310 APYGVVGFAAK
+310 APYGAVGFAAK

-335 GLDGNGKRSDWHYFK
+335 GLDGIGKRSDWHYFK
-350 CKPLLAENASRSEA
+350 CKPVSVETSSEA
-364 ENTLGV
+364 

-397 VIAAIGLR
+397 VIAAMGLR

-439 AYYFVNF
+439 AYYFANF
-446 TYSLSVPGITRWN
+446 TYSLSVPGMTRWN

-483 SALVL
+483 STLVL

-557 GVRGCLA
+557 GVRGRLA

-594 LYVVLVILVAGFAGR
+594 LYVVLVILVAGFVGR

-618 IKNRAYVSVRSLEWT
+618 VKDRAYVSARALEWT
-633 KKLDRAERDLTRVGL
+633 KKLDRAERDLARAGF

-663 RIALSHLAEN
+663 RIALSRLAEN

>member
-1 MMSSEKVDIR
+1 MSGFEKVDIR

-22 SVNLGHTFDFL
+22 SVNLGHTFEFS
-33 WLGILFAIYFVV
+33 WLGILFAIYFAV

-58 KRPRYNKILAYG
+58 KRPRYNKIPAYG

-115 GFEVFVAFDGV
+115 GYEAFVAFDGV

-135 VPHGWGFVGLVGFLL
+135 VPHGWGIVGLVGFLL

-158 GTAPYKYGLFLLVIA
+158 GTAPYKYALFLLVIA
-173 ALGAISYGGWQY
+173 ALGAISYGGWQH
-185 WKTQRYRYGAQ
+185 WKSQRYRYGAK
-196 MAENYYQRE
+196 MAEDYYQRE

-219 GNNYNSRYNS
+219 GSNYSSRYNS
-229 QVVLRVWDKQPSR
+229 QVVLRVWDKNPSR
-242 YFKAASYEKYVAGIW
+242 YLKAASYEKYVAGIW
-257 KLPTKFAKRLY
+257 KLPTSFAKKLY
-268 PAYYQVDYAVFETA
+268 PAYYQVDYAVFEVA
-282 DSLTKADSLREVE
+282 DSLTKTDSLREVE
-295 QIWVQSTLN
+295 QVWVQSTLD
-304 NFGFVF
+304 NFGFAF
-310 APYGVVGFAAK
+310 LPYGAVGLAAK
-321 DVDSLTYYA
+321 DVDSLSYYA

-335 GLDGNGKRSDWHYFK
+335 GLNSNGKRSDWHYFK
-350 CKPLLAENASRSEA
+350 CKPVSAENAPGA
-364 ENTLGV
+364 
-370 CSLPDSLMAPSEGD
+370 CSLPDSLLAPGEGD
-384 LLVGERYLPLIDT
+384 LMVGERYLPLIDT
-397 VIAAIGLR
+397 VIATMELR
-405 DTVPTDS
+405 DTAVSDS
-412 ISANS
+412 V
-417 AATDSTA
+417 TA
-424 LAKSMP
+424 

-439 AYYFVNF
+439 AYYLANF
-446 TYSLSVPGITRWN
+446 TYSLSVPGITRWG

-466 AVFWRE
+466 AIFWRE

-488 RRLGIPSRYVT
+488 RRLGIPARYVT

-506 VEGLPYSIFRRK
+506 IEGLPYSIFRRK

-524 EAYVDN
+524 EAYVDC

-540 ILPQFAESPS
+540 ILPQFADSPS

-557 GVRGCLA
+557 GVRGRFA

-594 LYVVLVILVAGFAGR
+594 LYTVLAILIVGFAGR

-618 IKNRAYVSVRSLEWT
+618 SKNRAYVSARSLEWVN
-633 KKLDRAERDLTRVGL
+633 KLNRAERDLARAGF
-648 RREPGETVGKFAERC
+648 RREPGETVGKFAARV
-663 RIALSHLAEN
+663 RIALSHLAED
-673 QTNLKKIQK
+673 QTHLKKIQK
-682 AKNALAV
+682 ARQAL
-689 LNDYEKERWTK
+689 LILDDYESNRWKALQ

>member
-1 MMSSEKVDIR
+1 MMASEKVDIR

-33 WLGILFAIYFVV
+33 WLGLLFAIYFVV
-45 IGVLNATRRREFA
+45 VGVLNATRRREFA

-135 VPHGWGFVGLVGFLL
+135 VPHGWGIVGLVGFLL

-158 GTAPYKYGLFLLVIA
+158 GTGPYKYGLFLLVIA
-173 ALGAISYGGWQY
+173 ALGAISYGGWQH
-185 WKTQRYRYGAQ
+185 WKSQRYRYGAK
-196 MAENYYQRE
+196 MAEDYYQRE

-219 GNNYNSRYNS
+219 GSNYNSRYNS

-310 APYGVVGFAAK
+310 APYGAVGFAAK

-335 GLDGNGKRSDWHYFK
+335 GLNSNGKRSDWHYFK
-350 CKPLLAENASRSEA
+350 CRPVSAENAPEA
-364 ENTLGV
+364 
-370 CSLPDSLMAPSEGD
+370 CKMPDSLLAPSEGD
-384 LLVGERYLPLIDT
+384 LMVGERYLPLIDSVIVAMQLRGT
-397 VIAAIGLR
+397 VS
-405 DTVPTDS
+405 VDS
-412 ISANS
+412 IVA
-417 AATDSTA
+417 DSVV

-439 AYYFVNF
+439 AYYLTNF
-446 TYSLSVPGITRWN
+446 TYSLTVPGISRWG
-459 GAKNEPL
+459 GAQNEPL

-483 SALVL
+483 SVLVL
-488 RRLGIPSRYVT
+488 RRLGIPARYVT
-499 GFANPEV
+499 GFANPEI

-524 EAYVDN
+524 EAYVDG
-530 RWVIFDPTPP
+530 RPP
-540 ILPQFAESPS
+540 ILPQFADAPS

-557 GVRGCLA
+557 GVRGRFA

-594 LYVVLVILVAGFAGR
+594 LYAVLVILVAGFAGR

-618 IKNRAYVSVRSLEWT
+618 SKNRAYVSARSLEWVN
-633 KKLDRAERDLTRVGL
+633 KLNRAERDLTRAGF
-648 RREPGETVGKFAERC
+648 RREPGETVGKFAARV
-663 RIALSHLAEN
+663 RIALSHLAED
-673 QTNLKKIQK
+673 QIPLKKIQK

>member
-1 MMSSEKVDIR
+1 MTASEKVDIR

-22 SVNLGHTFDFL
+22 SVNLGHTFEFL
-33 WLGILFAIYFVV
+33 WLGVLFAIYFVV

-115 GFEVFVAFDGV
+115 GYEAFVAFDGV

-135 VPHGWGFVGLVGFLL
+135 VPHGWGVVGLVGFLL

-158 GTAPYKYGLFLLVIA
+158 GTAPYKYALFLLVIA

-196 MAENYYQRE
+196 MAEDYYQRE

-219 GNNYNSRYNS
+219 GSNYSSRYNS
-229 QVVLRVWDKQPSR
+229 QVVLRVWDKNPSR
-242 YFKAASYEKYVAGIW
+242 YLKAASYEKYVAGIW
-257 KLPTKFAKRLY
+257 KLPTSFAKKLY
-268 PAYYQVDYAVFETA
+268 PAYYQVDYAVFEVA
-282 DSLTKADSLREVE
+282 DSLTKSDARREVE
-295 QIWVQSTLN
+295 QVWVQSTLN
-304 NFGFVF
+304 NFGFAF
-310 APYGVVGFAAK
+310 LPYGTVGVAAK

-335 GLDGNGKRSDWHYFK
+335 GLNSNGKRSDWHYFK
-350 CKPLLAENASRSEA
+350 CKPVSAENASEA
-364 ENTLGV
+364 
-370 CSLPDSLMAPSEGD
+370 CSLPDSLLAPSEGD
-384 LLVGERYLPLIDT
+384 LMVGERYWPLIDT
-397 VIAAIGLR
+397 VIAAMKLR
-405 DTVPTDS
+405 DSVDMDSAKTVADS
-412 ISANS
+412 V
-417 AATDSTA
+417 
-424 LAKSMP
+424 
-430 DSLVLQKML
+430 VLQKIL
-439 AYYFVNF
+439 AYYLSNF
-446 TYSLSVPGITRWN
+446 TYSLTVPGLSRWG

-466 AVFWRE
+466 EVFWRE

-483 SALVL
+483 ATLVL
-488 RRLGIPSRYVT
+488 RRLNIPARYVT

-506 VEGLPYSIFRRK
+506 IEGLPYSIFRRK

-524 EAYVDN
+524 EAYVDG

-540 ILPQFAESPS
+540 ILPQFADSPS

-557 GVRGCLA
+557 GVRGRFA

-579 DSWQNQSTALLESPI
+579 DSWQNQSTALLESPV
-594 LYVVLVILVAGFAGR
+594 LYAVFALLIAGFAGR
-609 KIYIAYKLS
+609 KIYVAYKLS
-618 IKNRAYVSVRSLEWT
+618 VKNRGFVSARSLEWVS
-633 KKLDRAERDLTRVGL
+633 KLNRAERDLARAGF
-648 RREPGETVGKFAERC
+648 RREPGETVGKFAVRVS
-663 RIALSHLAEN
+663 IALSHLAEEQN
-673 QTNLKKIQK
+673 HLKKMQK
-682 AKNALAV
+682 ARQALAI
-689 LNDYEKERWTK
+689 LDEYESYRWKI

>member
-1 MMSSEKVDIR
+1 MSGFEKVDIR

-22 SVNLGHTFDFL
+22 SVNLGHTFEFS
-33 WLGILFAIYFVV
+33 WLGLLFAIYFAV

-58 KRPRYNKILAYG
+58 KRPRYNKIPAYG

-84 VENGVSPYLIFLPGI
+84 VENGVSPYLVFLPGI

-115 GFEVFVAFDGV
+115 GYEAFVAFDGV

-158 GTAPYKYGLFLLVIA
+158 GTAPYKYVLFLLVIA
-173 ALGAISYGGWQY
+173 ALGGISYGGWLH
-185 WKTQRYRYGAQ
+185 WKSQRYRYGAQ

-219 GNNYNSRYNS
+219 GSNYSSRYNS
-229 QVVLRVWDKQPSR
+229 QVVLRVWDKNPSR
-242 YFKAASYEKYVAGIW
+242 YLKAASYEKYVAGIW
-257 KLPTKFAKRLY
+257 KLPTSFAKRLY
-268 PAYYQVDYAVFETA
+268 PAYYQVDYAVLEVA
-282 DSLTKADSLREVE
+282 DSLTKTDSLREVE
-295 QIWVQSTLN
+295 QIWVQSTLK

-310 APYGVVGFAAK
+310 APYGTVGFAAK

-350 CKPLLAENASRSEA
+350 CKPVLAEDAPGSVTEKA
-364 ENTLGV
+364 PGP
-370 CSLPDSLMAPSEGD
+370 CSLPDSLLAPGEGD
-384 LLVGERYLPLIDT
+384 LLVGERYLPLIDS
-397 VIAAIGLR
+397 VVVAMDLR
-405 DTVPTDS
+405 DTSQTDS
-412 ISANS
+412 V
-417 AATDSTA
+417 
-424 LAKSMP
+424 
-430 DSLVLQKML
+430 VLQKIL
-439 AYYFVNF
+439 AYYLSNF
-446 TYSLSVPGITRWN
+446 TYSLTVPGISRWN

-483 SALVL
+483 ATLVL
-488 RRLGIPSRYVT
+488 RRMNIPARYVT

-524 EAYVDN
+524 EAYVDG

-540 ILPQFAESPS
+540 ILPQFADAPS

-557 GVRGCLA
+557 GVRGRFA
-564 RVMHALKEGEWRRVV
+564 RVMHALKEGQWRRVV
-579 DSWQNQSTALLESPI
+579 DNWQNQSTALLESPI
-594 LYVVLVILVAGFAGR
+594 LYAVLAILIAGFAGR

-618 IKNRAYVSVRSLEWT
+618 VKNRAYVSARSLEWAN
-633 KKLDRAERDLTRVGL
+633 KLNRAERDLARAGF
-648 RREPGETVGKFAERC
+648 RREPGETIGKFAARV
-663 RIALSHLAEN
+663 RIALSHLAED
-673 QTNLKKIQK
+673 QTHLKKMQK
-682 AKNALAV
+682 VRLALRT
-689 LNDYEKERWTK
+689 LDDYETLRWREIR

>member
-1 MMSSEKVDIR
+1 MMARENVDIR

-33 WLGILFAIYFVV
+33 WLGLLFAIYFVV
-45 IGVLNATRRREFA
+45 VGVLNATRRREFA
-58 KRPRYNKILAYG
+58 NRPRYNKILAYG

-115 GFEVFVAFDGV
+115 GYEAFVAFDGV

-135 VPHGWGFVGLVGFLL
+135 VPHGWGIVGLVGFLL

-158 GTAPYKYGLFLLVIA
+158 GTVPYKYGLFLLVIA
-173 ALGAISYGGWQY
+173 ALGAISYGGWQH
-185 WKTQRYRYGAQ
+185 WKSQRYRYGAK
-196 MAENYYQRE
+196 MAEDYYQRE

-219 GNNYNSRYNS
+219 GSNYNSRYNS

-310 APYGVVGFAAK
+310 APYGAVGFAAK

-335 GLDGNGKRSDWHYFK
+335 GLNSNGKRSDWHYFK
-350 CKPLLAENASRSEA
+350 CRPVSAENAPEA
-364 ENTLGV
+364 
-370 CSLPDSLMAPSEGD
+370 CKMPDSLLAPSEGD
-384 LLVGERYLPLIDT
+384 LMVGERYLPLIDT
-397 VIAAIGLR
+397 VIAAMQLR
-405 DTVPTDS
+405 GTVSVDS
-412 ISANS
+412 IVA
-417 AATDSTA
+417 DSVV

-439 AYYFVNF
+439 AYYLTNF
-446 TYSLSVPGITRWN
+446 TYSLTVPGISRWG
-459 GAKNEPL
+459 GAQNEPL

-488 RRLGIPSRYVT
+488 RRLGIPARYVT

-540 ILPQFAESPS
+540 ILPQFADAPS

-557 GVRGCLA
+557 GVRGHFA

-579 DSWQNQSTALLESPI
+579 DSWQNQSTALLESLI
-594 LYVVLVILVAGFAGR
+594 LYAVLIILVAGFAGR

-618 IKNRAYVSVRSLEWT
+618 SKNRAYVSARSLEWVN
-633 KKLDRAERDLTRVGL
+633 KLNRAERDLTRAGF

-663 RIALSHLAEN
+663 RIALSRLAEN
-673 QTNLKKIQK
+673 QTPLKKIQK

>member
-1 MMSSEKVDIR
+1 MMASEKVDIR

-33 WLGILFAIYFVV
+33 WLGVLFAIYFVA

-115 GFEVFVAFDGV
+115 GFEAFVAFDGV

-219 GNNYNSRYNS
+219 GSNYNSRYNS

-321 DVDSLTYYA
+321 DVDSLSYYA

-350 CKPLLAENASRSEA
+350 CKPLSAENAPEA
-364 ENTLGV
+364 

-384 LLVGERYLPLIDT
+384 LLVGGRYLPLIDT
-397 VIAAIGLR
+397 VIAAMGLR
-405 DTVPTDS
+405 V
-412 ISANS
+412 S
-417 AATDSTA
+417 AAVDSA
-424 LAKSMP
+424 APAKSMP

-439 AYYFVNF
+439 AYYFANF
-446 TYSLSVPGITRWN
+446 TYSLSVPGMTRWN

-483 SALVL
+483 ATLVL
-488 RRLGIPSRYVT
+488 RRLNIPARYVT

-557 GVRGCLA
+557 GVRGRLA

-594 LYVVLVILVAGFAGR
+594 LYAVLVILVVGFAGR
-609 KIYIAYKLS
+609 KIYIAYKLNS
-618 IKNRAYVSVRSLEWT
+618 KNHAFVSARSLEWV

-648 RREPGETVGKFAERC
+648 RREPGETVGKFVERC
-663 RIALSHLAEN
+663 RIAFSHLAEN

-682 AKNALAV
+682 AKSALVV

>member
-1 MMSSEKVDIR
+1 MMASEKVDIR

-22 SVNLGHTFDFL
+22 SVNLGHTFDFM
-33 WLGILFAIYFVV
+33 WLGLLFAIYFVV
-45 IGVLNATRRREFA
+45 VGVLNATRRREFA

-219 GNNYNSRYNS
+219 GSNYNSRYNS

-257 KLPTKFAKRLY
+257 KLPTSFAKRLY
-268 PAYYQVDYAVFETA
+268 PAYYQVDYAVLEVA
-282 DSLTKADSLREVE
+282 DSLTKPDSLREVE

-310 APYGVVGFAAK
+310 APYGAVGFAAK

-335 GLDGNGKRSDWHYFK
+335 GLNSNGKRSDWHYFK
-350 CKPLLAENASRSEA
+350 CKPLSAENAPEA
-364 ENTLGV
+364 
-370 CSLPDSLMAPSEGD
+370 CKMPDSLLAPGEGD
-384 LLVGERYLPLIDT
+384 LMVGERYLPLIDT
-397 VIAAIGLR
+397 VIAAMDLR
-405 DTVPTDS
+405 DTVS
-412 ISANS
+412 
-417 AATDSTA
+417 
-424 LAKSMP
+424 P

-439 AYYFVNF
+439 AYYLTNF
-446 TYSLSVPGITRWN
+446 TYSLTVPGITRWN

-483 SALVL
+483 ATLVL
-488 RRLGIPSRYVT
+488 RRLNIPARYVT

-540 ILPQFAESPS
+540 ILPQFADAPS

-557 GVRGCLA
+557 GVRGRLA

-579 DSWQNQSTALLESPI
+579 DNWQNQSTALLESPI

-609 KIYIAYKLS
+609 KIYIAYKLNS
-618 IKNRAYVSVRSLEWT
+618 MNHAFVSARSLEWV
-633 KKLDRAERDLTRVGL
+633 KKLDRAERDLARVGL
-648 RREPGETVGKFAERC
+648 RREPGETVGKFAERSQ
-663 RIALSHLAEN
+663 IAFSHLAEN
-673 QTNLKKIQK
+673 QTPPKKLQK
-682 AKNALAV
+682 VRLALRT
-689 LNDYEKERWTK
+689 LDDYETLRWREIG

>member
-1 MMSSEKVDIR
+1 MMASEKVDIR

-33 WLGILFAIYFVV
+33 WLGLLFAIYFVV

-219 GNNYNSRYNS
+219 GSNYNSRYNS

-268 PAYYQVDYAVFETA
+268 PAYYQVDYAVLEAA
-282 DSLTKADSLREVE
+282 DSLTKADSLHDVE

-310 APYGVVGFAAK
+310 APYGAVGFAAK

-335 GLDGNGKRSDWHYFK
+335 GLNSNGKRSDWHYFK
-350 CKPLLAENASRSEA
+350 CRPVSAENAPEA
-364 ENTLGV
+364 
-370 CSLPDSLMAPSEGD
+370 CKMPDSLLAPGEGD
-384 LLVGERYLPLIDT
+384 LMVGERYLPLIDT
-397 VIAAIGLR
+397 VIEAMGLR
-405 DTVPTDS
+405 DSVSVDS
-412 ISANS
+412 IVA
-417 AATDSTA
+417 DSVA

-439 AYYFVNF
+439 AYYLANF

-483 SALVL
+483 ATLVL
-488 RRLGIPSRYVT
+488 RRLNIPARYVT
-499 GFANPEV
+499 GFANPEI

-557 GVRGCLA
+557 GVRGRFA
-564 RVMHALKEGEWRRVV
+564 RVMHVLKEGEWRRVV

-594 LYVVLVILVAGFAGR
+594 LYAVLVILVVGFAGR

-618 IKNRAYVSVRSLEWT
+618 AKNRAFVSARSLEWV
-633 KKLDRAERDLTRVGL
+633 KKLDRAERDLARAGF

-673 QTNLKKIQK
+673 QTHLKKIQK
-682 AKNALAV
+682 ARQALFI
-689 LNDYEKERWTK
+689 LDEYESNRWKF

>member
-1 MMSSEKVDIR
+1 MMASEKVDIR

-33 WLGILFAIYFVV
+33 WLGLLFAIYFVV
-45 IGVLNATRRREFA
+45 VGVLNATRRREFA

-135 VPHGWGFVGLVGFLL
+135 VPHGWGIVGLVGFLL

-158 GTAPYKYGLFLLVIA
+158 GTVPYKYGLFLLVIA
-173 ALGAISYGGWQY
+173 ALGAISYGGWQH
-185 WKTQRYRYGAQ
+185 WKSQRYRYGAK
-196 MAENYYQRE
+196 MAEDYYQRE

-219 GNNYNSRYNS
+219 GSNYNSRYNS
-229 QVVLRVWDKQPSR
+229 QVVLRVWDKQPSK

-310 APYGVVGFAAK
+310 APYGAVGFAAK

-335 GLDGNGKRSDWHYFK
+335 GLNSNGKRSDWHYFK
-350 CKPLLAENASRSEA
+350 CRPVSAENAPEA
-364 ENTLGV
+364 
-370 CSLPDSLMAPSEGD
+370 CKMPDSLLAPSEGD
-384 LLVGERYLPLIDT
+384 LMVGERYLPLIDSVIVAMQLRGT
-397 VIAAIGLR
+397 VS
-405 DTVPTDS
+405 VDS
-412 ISANS
+412 IVA
-417 AATDSTA
+417 DSVV

-439 AYYFVNF
+439 AYYLTNF
-446 TYSLSVPGITRWN
+446 TYSLTVPGISRWG
-459 GAKNEPL
+459 GAQNEPL

-488 RRLGIPSRYVT
+488 RRLGIPARYVT
-499 GFANPEV
+499 GFANPEI

-540 ILPQFAESPS
+540 ILPQFADAPS

-557 GVRGCLA
+557 GVRGRFA
-564 RVMHALKEGEWRRVV
+564 RVMHALKEGEWRRIV
-579 DSWQNQSTALLESPI
+579 DSWQNQSTALLESSI
-594 LYVVLVILVAGFAGR
+594 LYAMLIILVAGFAGR

-618 IKNRAYVSVRSLEWT
+618 SKNRAYVSARSLEWVN
-633 KKLDRAERDLTRVGL
+633 KLNRAERDLTRAGF
-648 RREPGETVGKFAERC
+648 RREPGETVGKFAARV
-663 RIALSHLAEN
+663 RIALSHLAED
-673 QTNLKKIQK
+673 QIPLKKIQK

>member
-1 MMSSEKVDIR
+1 MMASEKVDIR

-33 WLGILFAIYFVV
+33 WLGVLFAIYFVV

-84 VENGVSPYLIFLPGI
+84 VENGVSPYLVFLPGL

-115 GFEVFVAFDGV
+115 GFEVFVVFDGV
-126 GALLFGMYM
+126 AALLLGMYM

-219 GNNYNSRYNS
+219 GSNYNSRYNS

-310 APYGVVGFAAK
+310 APYGAVGFAAK
-321 DVDSLTYYA
+321 DVDSLTYHA

-350 CKPLLAENASRSEA
+350 CKPLSA
-364 ENTLGV
+364 ENTPGV

-397 VIAAIGLR
+397 VIAAMGLR
-405 DTVPTDS
+405 DTAAVD
-412 ISANS
+412 S
-417 AATDSTA
+417 AAP
-424 LAKSMP
+424 AKSVP

-439 AYYFVNF
+439 SYYLANF

-483 SALVL
+483 ATLVL
-488 RRLGIPSRYVT
+488 RRLNIPARYVT

-557 GVRGCLA
+557 GVRGRLA

-594 LYVVLVILVAGFAGR
+594 LYAVLVILVVGFAGR
-609 KIYIAYKLS
+609 KIYIAYKLNS
-618 IKNRAYVSVRSLEWT
+618 KNHAFVSARSLEWV

-648 RREPGETVGKFAERC
+648 RREPGETVGKFVERC
-663 RIALSHLAEN
+663 RIAFSHLAEN

-682 AKNALAV
+682 ARQAMHTL
-689 LNDYEKERWTK
+689 DEYEEQRWKH

>member
-1 MMSSEKVDIR
+1 MIASEKVDIR
-11 YAFKVLFLCLA
+11 YAFKVLLLCLA

-33 WLGILFAIYFVV
+33 WLGLLFAIYFVV
-45 IGVLNATRRREFA
+45 VGVLNATRRREFA

-173 ALGAISYGGWQY
+173 ALGAISYGGWQH
-185 WKTQRYRYGAQ
+185 WKSQRYRYGAK
-196 MAENYYQRE
+196 MAEDYYQRE

-219 GNNYNSRYNS
+219 GSNYNSRYNS

-257 KLPTKFAKRLY
+257 KLPTQFTTRLY

-295 QIWVQSTLN
+295 QIWVQSTLD

-310 APYGVVGFAAK
+310 APYGAVGFAAK
-321 DVDSLTYYA
+321 DVDSFTYYSV
-330 GGMVQ
+330 GMVQ
-335 GLDGNGKRSDWHYFK
+335 GLNGNGKRSDWHYFK
-350 CKPLLAENASRSEA
+350 CRPVSAENAPEA
-364 ENTLGV
+364 
-370 CSLPDSLMAPSEGD
+370 CSLPDSLLAPSEGD
-384 LLVGERYLPLIDT
+384 LMVGGRYLPLIDS
-397 VIAAIGLR
+397 VIAAMDLR
-405 DTVPTDS
+405 DTAVSDS
-412 ISANS
+412 V
-417 AATDSTA
+417 TA
-424 LAKSMP
+424 

-439 AYYFVNF
+439 AYYLTNF
-446 TYSLSVPGITRWN
+446 TYSLTVPGITRWG
-459 GAKNEPL
+459 GAKNDPL

-478 YYATL
+478 YYATV
-483 SALVL
+483 ATLVL
-488 RRLGIPSRYVT
+488 RRMNIPARHVT
-499 GFANPEV
+499 CFANPEV

-540 ILPQFAESPS
+540 ILPQFADSPS

-557 GVRGCLA
+557 GVRGRFA

-579 DSWQNQSTALLESPI
+579 DNWQNQSTALLESPI
-594 LYVVLVILVAGFAGR
+594 LYAVLVILVTGFAGR

-618 IKNRAYVSVRSLEWT
+618 SKNRAYVSARSLEWVS
-633 KKLDRAERDLTRVGL
+633 KLNRAERDLTRAGF
-648 RREPGETVGKFAERC
+648 RREPGETVGKFAARV
-663 RIALSHLAEN
+663 RIALSRLAED
-673 QTNLKKIQK
+673 QTHLKKIQK
-682 AKNALAV
+682 ARNALAV

>member
-1 MMSSEKVDIR
+1 MSGFEKVDIR

-22 SVNLGHTFDFL
+22 SVNLGHTFDFS
-33 WLGILFAIYFVV
+33 WLGLLFAIYFLV

-84 VENGVSPYLIFLPGI
+84 VENGVSPYLVFLPGI

-115 GFEVFVAFDGV
+115 GYEAFVAFDGV
-126 GALLFGMYM
+126 GALIFGMYM

-158 GTAPYKYGLFLLVIA
+158 GTAPYKYVLFLLVIA
-173 ALGAISYGGWQY
+173 ALGAISYGGWLH

-219 GNNYNSRYNS
+219 GSNYSSRYNS
-229 QVVLRVWDKQPSR
+229 QVVLRVWDKNPSR
-242 YFKAASYEKYVAGIW
+242 YLKAASYEKYVAGIW
-257 KLPTKFAKRLY
+257 KLPTSFAKRLY
-268 PAYYQVDYAVFETA
+268 PAYYQVDYAVLEVA
-282 DSLTKADSLREVE
+282 DSLTKTDSLREVE
-295 QIWVQSTLN
+295 QIWVQSTLK

-310 APYGVVGFAAK
+310 APYGTVGFAAK

-350 CKPLLAENASRSEA
+350 CKPVSAENAPEA
-364 ENTLGV
+364 
-370 CSLPDSLMAPSEGD
+370 CSLPDSLLAPSEGD
-384 LLVGERYLPLIDT
+384 LLVGERYWPLIDT
-397 VIAAIGLR
+397 VIAAMDLR
-405 DTVPTDS
+405 DTISRDS
-412 ISANS
+412 ASADS
-417 AATDSTA
+417 AKTVADSV
-424 LAKSMP
+424 
-430 DSLVLQKML
+430 VLQKIL
-439 AYYFVNF
+439 AYYLSNF
-446 TYSLSVPGITRWN
+446 TYSLTVPGISRWN

-483 SALVL
+483 ATLVL
-488 RRLGIPSRYVT
+488 RRMNIPARYVT

-524 EAYVDN
+524 EAYVDG

-540 ILPQFAESPS
+540 ILPQFADPPS

-557 GVRGCLA
+557 GVRGRFA

-579 DSWQNQSTALLESPI
+579 DSWQNQSAALLESPI
-594 LYVVLVILVAGFAGR
+594 LYAVLAILIVGFAGH

-618 IKNRAYVSVRSLEWT
+618 SKNRAYVSARSLEWAN
-633 KKLDRAERDLTRVGL
+633 KLNRAERDLARVGF
-648 RREPGETVGKFAERC
+648 RREPGETVGKFATRV
-663 RIALSHLAEN
+663 RNALSRLAED
-673 QTNLKKIQK
+673 QTSLPKMQK
-682 AKNALAV
+682 ARQALSI
-689 LNDYEKERWTK
+689 LDDYEANRWKVLQ